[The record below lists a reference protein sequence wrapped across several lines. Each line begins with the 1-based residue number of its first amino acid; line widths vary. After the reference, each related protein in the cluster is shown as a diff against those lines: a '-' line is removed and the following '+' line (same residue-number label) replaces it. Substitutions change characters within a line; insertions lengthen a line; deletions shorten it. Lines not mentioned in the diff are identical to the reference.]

1 MTSDRGVLFGL
12 GLESGPD
19 QVSDMHRHAR
29 IADVAGLDFFSIGDH
44 PCFADRVDAY
54 AALGFILGAT
64 SNISGGVICTNLLS
78 RPAPVLART
87 IAGLSVHSGG
97 RAILVLG
104 ANGSPEELDAL
115 GIARLSPGA
124 CIRAL
129 EEAIVLVRALTGG
142 GGPVTFDGEFYQVT
156 DLMPAAAPT
165 PPVWVGAGG
174 PKGLAVT
181 GRNADGW
188 IPPHLADWRSTLVSS
203 ARAVI
208 GDAAVAAGREPDDI
222 GTIYLTTGP
231 ITRDPVPPSRTRNED
246 GRWAGGGVQQWVEEL
261 SYAVL
266 EGGAA
271 GFNYLVPPGA
281 SHDNT
286 TLRRFTDEVV
296 PAVRAVV
303 TSH

>member
-1 MTSDRGVLFGL
+1 MTRDSAVLFGL
-12 GLESGPD
+12 GLESGAD
-19 QVSDMHRHAR
+19 QVNDMHRHAR
-29 IADVAGLDFFSIGDH
+29 FADVAGLDFFSIGDH
-44 PCFADRVDAY
+44 PYFADRVDAY
-54 AALGFILGAT
+54 ATLGFILGAT
-64 SNISGGVICTNLLS
+64 STISGGVICTNLLS

-115 GIARLSPGA
+115 GIARLSAGA

-129 EEAIVLVRALTGG
+129 EEAIIVVRALTGG
-142 GGPVTFDGEFYQVT
+142 GGPVTFHGEFYQVT
-156 DLMPAAAPT
+156 GLMPAAVPT

-208 GDAAVAAGREPDDI
+208 GDAAVSAGREPSDVGI
-222 GTIYLTTGP
+222 IYLTAGP
-231 ITRDPVPPSRTRNED
+231 ITRDPVPPSRTRDED

-261 SYAVL
+261 SFAVL

-271 GFNYLVPPGA
+271 GFNYLVRPGG
-281 SHDNT
+281 SHDDT
-286 TLRRFTDEVV
+286 TLRRWTDEVV
-296 PAVRAVV
+296 PAVREVV
-303 TSH
+303 ASH